1 MAETPTSTKSNTS
14 AGKKAA
20 PLRSTTK
27 AAVRKPVA
35 AKASASSLTPA
46 APKAIK
52 PAAKKE
58 KQAQFTAV
66 GELGKKELLEKIVA
80 ESGLKKGDAR
90 IALNAML
97 KVLHGALSEGK
108 DISAAPLGKLRI
120 ARKKQTPNGE
130 LAVLRVKLKSDKV
143 PE

>member
-1 MAETPTSTKSNTS
+1 MAATPSSTKSTTS
-14 AGKKAA
+14 ADKKAA
-20 PLRSTTK
+20 PRRSTTK

-35 AKASASSLTPA
+35 AKASAASE
-46 APKAIK
+46 AIK

-58 KQAQFTAV
+58 KQGPFTAT
-66 GELGKKELLEKIVA
+66 GELGKKELLEKVVA

-90 IALNAML
+90 TALNAML
-97 KVLHGALSEGK
+97 KVLHGALAEGK

-130 LAVLRVKLKSDKV
+130 LAVLRVKLKSNNV